1 MPENEEQPG
10 SLAARIYRLKTDTWI
25 RYTKASEI
33 REQLEALLLH
43 PKTHRMPNLSITAET
58 NNGKS
63 MLLNNFYERHPPI
76 QDPTTE
82 YTILPVLLV
91 QIPPEPDE
99 GRLYSAMLERL
110 MIEGPPKEPAASKL
124 KRLKETFTKLRTQ
137 MLMFDEFNNFLA
149 GSHIKQRKA
158 LNGIKYLGN
167 ELRIPIVAAGTPEA
181 RRALA
186 SDPQL
191 ANRFTPVTLPQ
202 WQDDAD
208 FARLMLSIEPK
219 LGLMQPSNLSEENMT
234 APILRATEG
243 LIGEVVTL
251 LRILAEHA
259 MRSGTEKISEDM
271 LKHNFLRKI
280 GWVNPSDRTRMS
292 I

>member
-1 MPENEEQPG
+1 MPESKEQPE
-10 SLAARIYRLKTDTWI
+10 SLSARIYRLKTDTWI

-33 REQLEALLLH
+33 RDHLEALLRH

-63 MLLNNFYERHPPI
+63 MLLNNFYELHPPI
-76 QDPTTE
+76 QDPATE

-91 QIPPEPDE
+91 ETPPEPDE
-99 GRLYSAMLERL
+99 GRLYSAILERL
-110 MIEGPPKEPAASKL
+110 FIEGPPKEPASSKL
-124 KRLKETFTKLRTQ
+124 KRLKEILTKLQTQ
-137 MLMFDEFNNFLA
+137 MLMFDEFNNLLA
-149 GSHIKQRKA
+149 GSHLKQRKA

-191 ANRFTPVTLPQ
+191 ANRFTPVTLPR
-202 WQDDAD
+202 WQDDED

-219 LGLMQPSNLSEENMT
+219 LGLNQPSNLFEENMT
-234 APILRATEG
+234 APILSATEG
-243 LIGEVVTL
+243 LIGEIVTL
-251 LRILAEHA
+251 LRMLAEHA

-271 LKHNFLRKI
+271 VKRDFLHKI
-280 GWVNPSDRTRMS
+280 GWVKPSDRTRVSM
-292 I
+292 

>member
-1 MPENEEQPG
+1 MPEKDEQPE
-10 SLAARIYRLKTDTWI
+10 SLAERIYRLKTDSWI
-25 RYTKASEI
+25 RYTRASEI
-33 REQLEALLLH
+33 RDQLEALLLH

-63 MLLNNFYERHPPI
+63 MLLNNFYELHPPI

-91 QIPPEPDE
+91 QIPPEADE

-110 MIEGPPKEPAASKL
+110 FIDGPPKEPALSKL
-124 KRLKETFTKLRTQ
+124 KRLKEILTKLQTQ
-137 MLMFDEFNNFLA
+137 MILFDEFSNLLA
-149 GSHIKQRKA
+149 GSYIKQRKT

-191 ANRFTPVTLPQ
+191 ANRFTPVTLPR
-202 WQDDAD
+202 WQDDED

-219 LGLMQPSNLSEENMT
+219 LGLKQPSNLFEENMT
-234 APILRATEG
+234 ALILAASEG
-243 LIGEVVTL
+243 LIGEVVSL
-251 LRILAEHA
+251 LRLLAEHA
-259 MRSGTEKISEDM
+259 MRTETEKISEDM
-271 LKHNFLRKI
+271 LKRDFLRKI
-280 GWVNPSDRTRMS
+280 GWVKPSDRTRVS